1 MAQRTVTRDIPVL
14 SLRAAIQ
21 PDTIDEEKRTVEVI
35 WTTGARVLRGFFD
48 QYWEELSLD
57 PKHVRMD
64 RLNSG
69 SAPLLNAH
77 NSDDLS
83 SVIGVVER
91 ASLGKTNGT
100 AKVRFAKA
108 EDDPVADQIFRKVK
122 DKIIKNVSVGY
133 RVHKMVK
140 VEDAE
145 GKIPVYRAVDWEP
158 HEISPVP
165 IGADPGAVT
174 RSEET
179 TNACDFIQEREMD
192 NETTETEKP
201 KESAAV
207 AATRAAK
214 TARIENAKE
223 LAEARQVAA
232 DQAISDERAR
242 ASGIRKIAKQSKM
255 ADSWAQ
261 ALIDGGSSIEEAR
274 KIAFDDMLERDAEF
288 EVDPAVRVGAGDDQ
302 RDKFIRGA
310 SAWIWERTGTRHLV
324 EAAKKQN
331 PELFKDVSFDPGE
344 FRGYSP
350 IEIARLSLERNRVST
365 RGMDAMRMVGQ
376 AFTYRTL
383 QTTSDFATLL
393 ENVLSKVLLGAYATQ
408 MATWDRIAKTD
419 EVPDFRNSNRYR
431 TGSLPGLDV
440 ILEHG
445 EYKSGIIP
453 DGAKYGISTQRMGK
467 MFGLT
472 REVIVN
478 DDMGALTDMATGLGK
493 AAMRTIENAV
503 YALLAQNSGLG
514 PTQSD
519 GQPFFHANRA
529 NVSTGAALSV
539 AAIDAD
545 RVTMRAQKDPNGLD
559 YLDLQPSVLLV
570 PDSLYGAAN
579 EINKAEFDFDI
590 AGTNTT
596 GKFMRPNRVR
606 GLFNEV
612 VSSPRLTGTRRYLFA
627 DTRDAIVV
635 AFLAGYGKGPV
646 IDSQQ
651 GWRIDGVEWKVT
663 IYAKAQMGDPKA
675 AITNAG
681 T

>member
-1 MAQRTVTRDIPVL
+1 M
-14 SLRAAIQ
+14 SLRADVVPSSLDA
-21 PDTIDEEKRTVEVI
+21 EKRTVDVV
-35 WTTGARVLRGFFD
+35 WTTGARVMRGFFD

-57 PKHVRMD
+57 PKHVRMG
-64 RLNSG
+64 RLGSG
-69 SAPLLNAH
+69 AAPLLNSH
-77 NSDDLS
+77 NADDLS
-83 SVIGVVER
+83 SVIGVVET
-91 ASLGKTNGT
+91 ASLQKTKGIAT
-100 AKVRFAKA
+100 VRFAR
-108 EDDPVADQIFRKVK
+108 DPISDGIFQKVS
-122 DKIIKNVSVGY
+122 DGIIKNVSVGY
-133 RVHKMVK
+133 RVQKLEK
-140 VEDAE
+140 VAEAE
-145 GKIPVYRAVDWEP
+145 GKIPVFRATDWEP
-158 HEISPVP
+158 HEISMVP
-165 IGADPGAVT
+165 IGADAAAVT
-174 RSEET
+174 RADATTNPCEFIQEHRTMDPET
-179 TNACDFIQEREMD
+179 TNPPAPTVAPLP
-192 NETTETEKP
+192 NESP
-201 KESAAV
+201 AV
-207 AATRAAK
+207 TATRAAQS
-214 TARIENAKE
+214 ARVENAKAIAAAAQSAAE
-223 LAEARQVAA
+223 EATKEERQRMAEIRKLAKQSRLGEAWATSLIEAGTPVAEARRV
-232 DQAISDERAR
+232 
-242 ASGIRKIAKQSKM
+242 
-255 ADSWAQ
+255 
-261 ALIDGGSSIEEAR
+261 
-274 KIAFDDMLERDAEF
+274 AFDQLVETDDEF
-288 EVDPAVRVGAGDDQ
+288 QTDPAVRIGAGDDE
-302 RDKFIRGA
+302 RDKWIRGA
-310 SAWIWERTGTRHLV
+310 SAWLWQRTGTRALV
-324 EAAKKQN
+324 EAAKAKN

-350 IEIARLSLERNRVST
+350 LELARMSLERGRVST
-365 RGMDAMRMVGQ
+365 RGMDTMRMVGM
-376 AFTYRTL
+376 AFTHRTL
-383 QTTSDFATLL
+383 QTTSDFAILL

-408 MATWDRIAKTD
+408 VNTWERFCKTD

-493 AAMRTIENAV
+493 AAMRTIENSV
-503 YALLAQNSGLG
+503 YALLALNSGLG
-514 PTQSD
+514 PTQTD
-519 GQPFFHANRA
+519 TQPFFHANRA

-559 YLDLQPSVLLV
+559 FLDLQPKVLLV
-570 PDSLYGAAN
+570 PDSLWGAAN
-579 EINKAEFDFDI
+579 EINKSEFDFDN

-606 GLFNEV
+606 GLFSEV

-627 DTRDAIVV
+627 ETMDAIVV

-681 T
+681 V